1 MMNESEQS
9 VVENMFLDP
18 TRYILPISILNSYD
32 LLFYLLDSGS
42 RSVWVKDGIYQV
54 VSDNEKDRYDFC
66 WELCDRYI

>member
-9 VVENMFLDP
+9 VVENIFLDP

-32 LLFYLLDSGS
+32 LLFYLLDTGS
-42 RSVWVKDGIYQV
+42 RSFWVKDGIYQV
-54 VSDNEKDRYDFC
+54 VSDNEKDRYDVC